1 MYRYFISYNFENNKG
16 VGFSNCEVQRNKKI
30 NNMRDIQEI
39 AEEIIKKNSFKDVVI
54 LNYKLLNEEDE
65 EWWKERW

>member
-1 MYRYFISYNFENNKG
+1 MYRYFISYNFNDNKG

-39 AEEIIKKNSFKDVVI
+39 AEEIIKKNSFKDE
-54 LNYKLLNEEDE
+54 L
-65 EWWKERW
+65 

>member
-39 AEEIIKKNSFKDVVI
+39 AEEIIKKIVLKM
-54 LNYKLLNEEDE
+54 LLY
-65 EWWKERW
+65 

>member
-1 MYRYFISYNFENNKG
+1 MYRYFISYNFKNNKG

-39 AEEIIKKNSFKDVVI
+39 AEEIIKKNSFKEI
-54 LNYKLLNEEDE
+54 INYLTRRIYGKNRSWRICEN
-65 EWWKERW
+65 